1 MPAFDMDKAR
11 VNTIKKLQKK
21 LARYE
26 KMEIEKMVE
35 EKWDEATE
43 KIASQLATALEENK
57 KLKEQNKNVLK
68 ENKELKRCLDN
79 EAGHHRMYEKKCKK
93 LKEELLFYRFYE
105 HTIGQGDTL
114 TKEDVDNFTDS
125 QVDRKILYDAIG
137 YDEEEER
144 IEDNENCYCDNCDEH
159 CGVDDVIFIFERG
172 QEDTT
177 FCQSCGD
184 DLHEK
189 MRQEGWHRDDSESEE
204 EE

>member
-35 EKWDEATE
+35 DKWDEATE
-43 KIASQLATALEENK
+43 KIASQLATALAENK
-57 KLKEQNKNVLK
+57 KLKEENKNVLK
-68 ENKELKRCLDN
+68 ENKKLKAQNEYLWEPVCADDYIRLQRQFDEIKRCLDN

-114 TKEDVDNFTDS
+114 TKEEVDNFTDS
-125 QVDRKILYDAIG
+125 QVDRKTLYDAIG
-137 YDEEEER
+137 YDEEEDFDPHQYGNCECCA
-144 IEDNENCYCDNCDEH
+144 IPLTEDDHENGKGKC
-159 CGVDDVIFIFERG
+159 
-172 QEDTT
+172 ED
-177 FCQSCGD
+177 CC
-184 DLHEK
+184 
-189 MRQEGWHRDDSESEE
+189 EE
-204 EE
+204 E

>member
-35 EKWDEATE
+35 DKWDEATE

-57 KLKEQNKNVLK
+57 KLKEENKNVLK
-68 ENKELKRCLDN
+68 ENKKLKAQNEYLWEPVCADDYIRLQRQFDEIKKERDFFQVEFHKTLEHQANDCEEYEKQIEELKRCLDN

-125 QVDRKILYDAIG
+125 QVDRKTLYDAIG
-137 YDEEEER
+137 YDE
-144 IEDNENCYCDNCDEH
+144 
-159 CGVDDVIFIFERG
+159 
-172 QEDTT
+172 
-177 FCQSCGD
+177 
-184 DLHEK
+184 
-189 MRQEGWHRDDSESEE
+189 
-204 EE
+204 